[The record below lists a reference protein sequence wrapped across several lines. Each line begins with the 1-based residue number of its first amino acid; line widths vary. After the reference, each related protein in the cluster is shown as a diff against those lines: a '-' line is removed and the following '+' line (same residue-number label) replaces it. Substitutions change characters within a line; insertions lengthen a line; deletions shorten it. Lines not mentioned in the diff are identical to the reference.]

1 MSNSLINVNQ
11 VTPEQIQTLA
21 KAGVIPHDT
30 PPAILEVFAH
40 ACQQHGLSPFKKEI
54 YLVRYNT
61 KQGPQ
66 YHTIVGIDGFRI
78 KAARTGHYAGFDDP
92 KYNLLA
98 DGNFETAAMVKTSGK
113 LPVSC
118 TVTVYRLV
126 GGQRCPFTSTV
137 VFSEYYPAVKVGGG
151 GYSKAD
157 TMPFNMIAKCAEAK
171 ALKMAFSDELSG
183 LHIEEEAAAFED
195 VTIEAAKVN
204 PAAEVDPEKLKE
216 RISACETIEALALLY
231 GSNPAYTEFAEL
243 FTDRKFELEPE
254 LMHQQKPAK

>member
-1 MSNSLINVNQ
+1 MNDIIKTEI
-11 VTPEQIQTLA
+11 TPEQIQTLA

-40 ACQQHGLSPFKKEI
+40 ACREHNVSPFKKEI

-78 KAARTGHYAGFDDP
+78 KAARTGQYAGLEDA
-92 KYNLLA
+92 KYNMQA
-98 DGNFETAAMVKTSGK
+98 DGQFQTAAMVKASGK
-113 LPVSC
+113 LPISC
-118 TVTVYRLV
+118 TVTVYRLI
-126 GGQRCPFTSTV
+126 GGQRCPFTATV
-137 VFSEYYPAVKVGGG
+137 LFEEYYPAVKVGGI

-195 VTIEAAKVN
+195 KTIEAAKKN
-204 PAAEVDPEKLKE
+204 PAAEVDVDKLKE
-216 RISACETIEALALLY
+216 ALKGCESAADVKKLY
-231 GSNPAYTEFAEL
+231 NANPKRYREYADL
-243 FTDRKFELEPE
+243 FTERAYEIEPE
-254 LMHQQKPAK
+254 LMHKKKGE